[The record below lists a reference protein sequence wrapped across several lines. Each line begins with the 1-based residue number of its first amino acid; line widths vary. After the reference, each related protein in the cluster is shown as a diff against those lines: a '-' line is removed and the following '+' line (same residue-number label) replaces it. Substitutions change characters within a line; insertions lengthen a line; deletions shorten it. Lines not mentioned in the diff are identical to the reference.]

1 MVVVRSMSH
10 MGCCLS
16 FLLAISACSSD
27 ANAPDD
33 PPYLT
38 GVIESRAPLVV
49 GVRDG
54 DSTRLFTYPRL
65 RVTDST
71 KSIERCEHSI
81 VVTFS
86 LGTPLSRRSGARADT
101 GALQVGQRISVWTED
116 LFLLSCPPQ
125 TGAKRLIIEDVG

>member
-1 MVVVRSMSH
+1 MSRI
-10 MGCCLS
+10 GCYLS
-16 FLLAISACSSD
+16 FLLVITSCSRD

-33 PPYLT
+33 RPYLT
-38 GVIESRAPLVV
+38 GIIESRAPLIV
-49 GVRDG
+49 GVREG

-71 KSIERCEHSI
+71 KSVERCEHSI

-86 LGTPLSRRSGARADT
+86 LATPLSRRSGAQADT
-101 GALQVGQRISVWTED
+101 GALQVGQRVSVWTED

-125 TGAKRLIIEDVG
+125 TGARRLVIEDVR